1 MHTVPLPWLRTGSIV
16 CRHLHLDEQLRRL
29 PCLRRYS
36 GACQW
41 LMLWLMLSA
50 TQPSSA
56 EVAIAYIRPAASVIS
71 FAFAGNTTCDSK
83 FAFGVPSADEC
94 IYDSGL
100 QISLCWHFW
109 EDHGGD
115 DAHVRRCST
124 AADCPL
130 RFAAVQCSL
139 QPSGGPAQRP
149 PNARSPRDGR
159 VSCCR
164 CRWFFY
170 AHGMHMRSACVCAGK
185 AMCASM
191 LCTYVL
197 CHCMRVCG
205 AGALR
210 ALRALRAVCVCA
222 LKSGRKSREVGRR
235 ASHSLLLSFRQLL
248 LTGGEWCIP
257 MSACLTNETQAL
269 TCK

>member
-1 MHTVPLPWLRTGSIV
+1 
-16 CRHLHLDEQLRRL
+16 
-29 PCLRRYS
+29 
-36 GACQW
+36 
-41 LMLWLMLSA
+41 MLWLMLSA
-50 TQPSSA
+50 TQPSSAEVAIAYSQPASQQAKPSSA

-71 FAFAGNTTCDSK
+71 FALAGNTTCDSK

-164 CRWFFY
+164 CMWFFF
-170 AHGMHMRSACVCAGK
+170 MRMACTC
-185 AMCASM
+185 
-191 LCTYVL
+191 
-197 CHCMRVCG
+197 
-205 AGALR
+205 ALR
-210 ALRALRAVCVCA
+210 AFVRAKLCAPACCAHTCCAIACGFAGLVRCVRCVPFVCA
-222 LKSGRKSREVGRR
+222 RSRVEGGAGRW
-235 ASHSLLLSFRQLL
+235 A
-248 LTGGEWCIP
+248 GGPVIAFSCP
-257 MSACLTNETQAL
+257 SVNCS
-269 TCK
+269 

>member
-1 MHTVPLPWLRTGSIV
+1 VHTVPLPWLRTGSIV

-36 GACQW
+36 GTCQ
-41 LMLWLMLSA
+41 WLMLSA
-50 TQPSSA
+50 TQPSSAEVAIAYSQPASQPSSA

-164 CRWFFY
+164 CMCFFLCAWH
-170 AHGMHMRSACVCAGK
+170 AHALCVHLCGQSYVHQHVVHIRAVPLHAGLRGWCVACVACRLCVRAQEWKEEQGGGQAGQ
-185 AMCASM
+185 S
-191 LCTYVL
+191 
-197 CHCMRVCG
+197 
-205 AGALR
+205 
-210 ALRALRAVCVCA
+210 
-222 LKSGRKSREVGRR
+222 
-235 ASHSLLLSFRQLL
+235 
-248 LTGGEWCIP
+248 
-257 MSACLTNETQAL
+257 
-269 TCK
+269 